1 VWLAEH
7 VILRTD
13 QVLTRDLTHH
23 FPMPVQAAPAP
34 SGSRGE
40 LSLQPAYFTS
50 SLFVGPLRDD
60 VLTLTH
66 IFVEQYARSQE
77 RPFALFKRI
86 WDEQG
91 WVWMHFRVIDSRARE
106 VFLNVTCR
114 SFLGKCLP
122 ARSPTM
128 DR

>member
-1 VWLAEH
+1 VLAC
-7 VILRTD
+7 R
-13 QVLTRDLTHH
+13 TRDLENEPLHVLTSR
-23 FPMPVQAAPAP
+23 PNTCRMPVTPAP

-66 IFVEQYARSQE
+66 NFAEQYARSQE
-77 RPFALFKRI
+77 RPFALFKQI

-91 WVWMHFRVIDSRARE
+91 WVWMHFRVIDARARE
-106 VFLNVTCR
+106 IFLKVICR
-114 SFLGKCLP
+114 SFLGECLHAHSRP
-122 ARSPTM
+122 
-128 DR
+128 